1 MAREV
6 VQGEHVGDLDLGDQ
20 GAGLKSQ
27 LPGSLHHG
35 IHAGLIILSP
45 QERDDDRVDVAV
57 ELARLVD
64 IRIVRLSLR
73 GDSMGLNRWMSVL
86 WTFIHHIAGISR
98 RISWLSLGLGASF
111 KSGGSG
117 GP

>member
-6 VQGEHVGDLDLGDQ
+6 AQGEHVGNLDLGDQ

-45 QERDDDRVDVAV
+45 QERDDDRVDVAAEQAP

-64 IRIVRLSLR
+64 IRIVRH
-73 GDSMGLNRWMSVL
+73 GP
-86 WTFIHHIAGISR
+86 
-98 RISWLSLGLGASF
+98 LG
-111 KSGGSG
+111 KRTIWV
-117 GP
+117 